1 MCKNALLTNLLRMR
15 KECATNVQSGK
26 EFSAYS
32 GLTSVKELR
41 KLVMVLCIALF
52 LLKYD
57 EKGKKVMFSS
67 G

>member
-1 MCKNALLTNLLRMR
+1 MR

-57 EKGKKVMFSS
+57 EKGKKVMIWSR
-67 G
+67 